1 VLVGPSRKSWIGALT
16 GAPPEARLGGSL
28 AAAAACVLGGA
39 RALRMHDV
47 AEARQAVDVAAAIRD
62 ARAAGA

>member
-1 VLVGPSRKSWIGALT
+1 MSSPARPSRRAS
-16 GAPPEARLGGSL
+16 RGSL
-28 AAAAACVLGGA
+28 AAATACVLAGA

-62 ARAAGA
+62 ARAEAK